1 MIGLMGQKDIVLN
14 LSFRNKGAERSEVED
29 QRGQRRGVQKG
40 RKGLSLFARILD
52 RIL

>member
-40 RKGLSLFARILD
+40 RKGLISIL
-52 RIL
+52 LVY

>member
-40 RKGLSLFARILD
+40 RKGLSLFASILD